1 MVRIVTDSAS
11 DISVEEAKELGV
23 DVIALGITFGDE
35 TFREGVDLSTEEFYK
50 KLAESPQL
58 PKTSQPSL
66 EDFIPIYTEAKE
78 AGDGVVVILLSSK
91 LSGTCQTAMIA
102 HELAGGDVYV
112 VDSKSIALGE
122 RMLVDL
128 AIKLRSQGLSAG
140 EIAVK
145 LNDAAGRTHFLAL
158 VATLEYIYRGGR
170 LSRTAKIAGTLLG
183 FKPIISLENGEV
195 KIAGK
200 ERGVK
205 RGLAAILNIMTE
217 LPSPVA
223 DMPLYFGFT
232 ETRDKCD
239 MLRKIV
245 LEKFTGFSE
254 HISSVGSAIGTHAGP
269 GACAVSFISEE

>member
-1 MVRIVTDSAS
+1 
-11 DISVEEAKELGV
+11 
-23 DVIALGITFGDE
+23 
-35 TFREGVDLSTEEFYK
+35 
-50 KLAESPQL
+50 
-58 PKTSQPSL
+58 
-66 EDFIPIYTEAKE
+66 
-78 AGDGVVVILLSSK
+78 
-91 LSGTCQTAMIA
+91 
-102 HELAGGDVYV
+102 
-112 VDSKSIALGE
+112 
-122 RMLVDL
+122 MLVDL

-140 EIAVK
+140 EIAGK
-145 LNDAAGRTHFLAL
+145 LNDAAGRIHFLAL
-158 VATLEYIYRGGR
+158 VDTLEYIYRGGR

-239 MLRKIV
+239 MLRNIV